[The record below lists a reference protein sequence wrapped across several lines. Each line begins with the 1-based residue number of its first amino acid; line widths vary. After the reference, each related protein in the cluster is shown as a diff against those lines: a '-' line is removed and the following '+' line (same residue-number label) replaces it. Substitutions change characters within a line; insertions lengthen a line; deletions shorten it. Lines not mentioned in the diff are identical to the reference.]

1 MFLTYKSSDKN
12 GKTKEVSDKL
22 PDDDFFA
29 KKLGANVAMCYI
41 CIRNLRNVFCFYKC
55 SKFIVSVLNK
65 GPPFPGGLIYFAVTV
80 IFSARLVR
88 GVIL

>member
-1 MFLTYKSSDKN
+1 
-12 GKTKEVSDKL
+12 
-22 PDDDFFA
+22 
-29 KKLGANVAMCYI
+29 MCYI

>member
-1 MFLTYKSSDKN
+1 MVKPKKFRISCPMTIFLR
-12 GKTKEVSDKL
+12 
-22 PDDDFFA
+22 